1 MCLFILFNEKYCKQQ
16 LLALTHLERVFRLRL
31 LGCGDHGCEYMTAGT
46 AIILGSIGRN
56 FAAGLAVGV
65 AYVYDKLDEN
75 TKVSADQ
82 QILVSRN
89 TTIRDNNSRPI
100 LGDIDFTE

>member
-56 FAAGLAVGV
+56 FAAGLATRRKYQSISG
-65 AYVYDKLDEN
+65 
-75 TKVSADQ
+75 SADSGQ
-82 QILVSRN
+82 PKH
-89 TTIRDNNSRPI
+89 NNSRQ
-100 LGDIDFTE
+100 